1 MLLVSLPLG
10 GVFGVLWPRSYE
22 LAYTASLESSAC
34 NGNASSQRER
44 CVSTYR
50 VVAGNMGHRAYEQI
64 ELRLID
70 FPEWRGAD
78 QRATHIAASNDAFDP
93 PGVRFDLEARRIFV
107 ERLQPNTQLV
117 VVLYIAGR
125 DAALQARKAS
135 VQISAPGRIVN
146 ADPKLGAVART
157 LAAFLSFL
165 N

>member
-1 MLLVSLPLG
+1 MSK
-10 GVFGVLWPRSYE
+10 
-22 LAYTASLESSAC
+22 
-34 NGNASSQRER
+34 
-44 CVSTYR
+44 YR
-50 VVAGNMGHRAYEQI
+50 VVAGNMGHRTYEQI

-78 QRATHIAASNDAFDP
+78 QRATHIVASNDPFDP
-93 PGVRFDLEARRIFV
+93 PGVRFDLKARRIFV

-117 VVLYIAGR
+117 VVLYITGR

-135 VQISAPGRIVN
+135 VQVSAPGRIVN